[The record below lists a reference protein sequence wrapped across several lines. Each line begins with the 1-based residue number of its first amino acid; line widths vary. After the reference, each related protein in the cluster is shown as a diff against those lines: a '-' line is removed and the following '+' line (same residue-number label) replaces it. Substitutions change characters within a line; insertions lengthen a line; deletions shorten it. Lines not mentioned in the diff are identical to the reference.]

1 MRRGR
6 ASEDIAA
13 AFLEDMGYRIIGKR
27 QPVVVEGEQVSD
39 IDLVVEKD
47 GVKYAVEVKA
57 GYVDVG
63 GVRQAYVNALLT
75 GMKPLIV
82 ARGFSGRDAEVLAG
96 KLGVEVVLLSDVF
109 LTDAAELA
117 AVVEAAVAEALTKAL
132 SSILSGKEPSPE
144 DIKYLEAIA
153 NSDSIASAAEVLG
166 IGIED
171 VGKAIA
177 RLKKSGVIY
186 PLGRGYEGI
195 RNGALA
201 ALIRL
206 KLAGKGT

>member
-1 MRRGR
+1 LRRGR

>member
-13 AFLEDMGYRIIGKR
+13 TVLEELGYKVINRR
-27 QPVVVEGEQVSD
+27 MPVVVEGEQVSD
-39 IDLVVEKD
+39 IDLVVEKA
-47 GVKYAVEVKA
+47 GVRYAVEVKA

-63 GVRQAYVNALLT
+63 GVRQAYVNAVLT

-82 ARGFSGRDAEVLAG
+82 ARGFSGRDAEVLADR
-96 KLGVEVVLLSDVF
+96 LGVEVVLLKDVF

-117 AVVEAAVAEALTKAL
+117 AVVEASVEEALTRAL
-132 SSILSGKEPSPE
+132 SSILSGKMPSP
-144 DIKYLEAIA
+144 DDVKYLEAIA
-153 NSDSIASAAEVLG
+153 ESDSIMSAAEALG
-166 IGIED
+166 VSVET
-171 VGKAIA
+171 VGKEIA
-177 RLKKSGVIY
+177 RLKKEGVLT

-206 KLAGKGT
+206 RLASKGT

>member
-13 AFLEDMGYRIIGKR
+13 AFLEDTGYRIIGKR

>member
-6 ASEDIAA
+6 ASEDVAA
-13 AFLEDMGYRIIGKR
+13 AILEEMGYRIIGKR

-39 IDLVVEKD
+39 IDLVVEKN

-57 GYVDVG
+57 GYADVG

-75 GMKPLIV
+75 GMRPLIV
-82 ARGFSGRDAEVLAG
+82 ARGFSGRDAEVLAE
-96 KLGVEVVLLSDVF
+96 KLGVEVVLLSDIFV
-109 LTDAAELA
+109 TDAAELA
-117 AVVEAAVAEALTKAL
+117 AVVEAAVAEALTRAL
-132 SSILSGKEPSPE
+132 SSILSGKEPSPK
-144 DIKYLEAIA
+144 DIRYLEAIA
-153 NSDSIASAAEVLG
+153 NSDSIASAAEALG
-166 IGIED
+166 VGIED

-177 RLKKSGVIY
+177 RLKRSGVLS

-206 KLAGKGT
+206 KLAGKST

>member
-6 ASEDIAA
+6 ASEDIATA
-13 AFLEDMGYRIIGKR
+13 VLEEMGYRIIGKR

-82 ARGFSGRDAEVLAG
+82 ARGFSGRDAEVLAE

-117 AVVEAAVAEALTKAL
+117 AVVEAAVAEALTRAL

-144 DIKYLEAIA
+144 DIKYLEVIA
-153 NSDSIASAAEVLG
+153 NSDSIASAAEALG
-166 IGIED
+166 VGIED

-177 RLKKSGVIY
+177 RLKKSGVLY

-201 ALIRL
+201 TLIRL